1 MTKGRGPALAAA
13 ILLLATALTGC
24 GGLPRLEDYPTLSLA
39 QTSFLYASDGSL
51 ITELHADQDRVVL
64 TFGQMPQSIR
74 DATVAIEDRRFYQ
87 HHGVDLRAILRAAY
101 DNVAAGRTIEGGSTI
116 TEQLVKNLYTGDE
129 RTVRRKLDEAVLAW
143 QLEDRMTKDQILTD
157 YLNTVYFGAGAYGIQ
172 AAARTFFG
180 VDAAHL
186 SLAQSATLAGLITS
200 PGHFDPV
207 RHPRRALGRRDVVL
221 RLMFEQHLI
230 SQRAYAR
237 SIRANLRVHRSK
249 PNSAR
254 YPYPYFVDYFKAW
267 FLSNPAFGE
276 TREDRYKALF
286 TGGLRITTTLD
297 PELQSAA
304 ESAVRSVLSYPSDPA
319 GAMTVMDPTT
329 GYVRAMVGGRTGDY
343 WDGTPGARVNL
354 ATGEGGTG
362 RQSGSSFKPFALV
375 AAIENGISPSTVF
388 SAPSSIQIPMEGGH
402 VWSVTNAEGSG
413 YGSLS
418 LADAT
423 IHSVNTV
430 YAQVIDRVGAAKVV
444 AVAKRM
450 GIRCCTHV
458 SQPTH
463 PLLPYLSA
471 VLGTNEVN
479 TLEMADGYSTLASGG
494 ARVDPVPVLSVTD
507 AKGNVLW
514 RADPRP
520 RRVLDP
526 QIASVVDQIL
536 QNVVLFGTGTAA
548 NIGRPQIGKTGTA
561 MDHSNAWFVGAI
573 PQLTAA
579 VWVGYP
585 RGQIPMVPPRTRIT
599 VFGGTWPA
607 VIWRLFMERAAL
619 NLPVRTFPQ
628 PAVGYV
634 SVAVDTTQQ
643 PYCLPNQYT
652 LPQNIQTLQFVT
664 GMQPRRTCTTPTSFQ
679 SITVPS
685 VIGLPQAAA
694 EDVLRQAGFSVTAIV
709 APSTQPAG
717 TVVYQNP
724 AAGVDAYQ
732 TSTITITVSSA

>member
-13 ILLLATALTGC
+13 ILLLATVLTGC

-64 TFGQMPQSIR
+64 TFGQIPQSIR

-116 TEQLVKNLYTGDE
+116 TEQLVKNLYTGAE
-129 RTVRRKLDEAVLAW
+129 RTLRRKLDEAVLAW
-143 QLEDRMTKDQILTD
+143 QLEDRMTKDQILTE
-157 YLNTVYFGAGAYGIQ
+157 YLNTVYFGAGAYGVQ

-180 VDAAHL
+180 VDAADL
-186 SLAQSATLAGLITS
+186 GLAQSATLAGLITS

-230 SQRAYAR
+230 SSRAYAR
-237 SIRANLRVHRSK
+237 SIRANLNVRRSR

-297 PELQSAA
+297 PRLQSAA

-430 YAQVIDRVGAAKVV
+430 YAQLIDRVGAAKVV

-479 TLEMADGYSTLASGG
+479 TLEMADAYSTLASGG
-494 ARVDPVPVLSVTD
+494 SRVDPVPVLSVTD

-536 QNVVLFGTGTAA
+536 QNVVLYGTGTAA

-607 VIWRLFMERAAL
+607 GIWRIFMERAAL

-628 PAVGYV
+628 PAIGYV

-652 LPQNIQTLQFVT
+652 LPQNVQTLQFVA
-664 GMQPRRTCTTPTSFQ
+664 GMQPRKTCTTPTSLQ

-694 EDVLRQAGFSVTAIV
+694 EETLRQAGFSVTATV

-732 TSTITITVSSA
+732 TSTVTITVSSA